1 MTSTVKIALL
11 AAVGTALLAGSAS
24 AQTYHHRARH
34 VAVHSRAYAPAYIPS
49 GPVYLLENRAPGALN
64 NNAAGNF
71 QDQFNIDY

>member
-11 AAVGTALLAGSAS
+11 AVVGTALLAGSAS

-34 VAVHSRAYAPAYIPS
+34 VAVHSRAYASAYIPR
-49 GPVYLLENRAPGALN
+49 GPVYLLENRAPGAPN
-64 NNAAGNF
+64 TNAAGNF